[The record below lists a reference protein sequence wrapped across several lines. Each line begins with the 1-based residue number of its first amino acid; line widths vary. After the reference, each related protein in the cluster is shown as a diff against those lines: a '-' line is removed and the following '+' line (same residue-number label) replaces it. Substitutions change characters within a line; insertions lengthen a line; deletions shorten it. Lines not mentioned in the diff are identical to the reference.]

1 MTVMKKRFC
10 EYPDFNHPLYR
21 FMRGKILATSSGTAT
36 IGVTDLIGYRKQ
48 ERHKTDLRLNH
59 PKFTDSQEIHLGRE
73 MVA

>member
-36 IGVTDLIGYRKQ
+36 IGVTDLIGYRKT
-48 ERHKTDLRLNH
+48 RKTQNVPPLE
-59 PKFTDSQEIHLGRE
+59 PSKIYG
-73 MVA
+73 